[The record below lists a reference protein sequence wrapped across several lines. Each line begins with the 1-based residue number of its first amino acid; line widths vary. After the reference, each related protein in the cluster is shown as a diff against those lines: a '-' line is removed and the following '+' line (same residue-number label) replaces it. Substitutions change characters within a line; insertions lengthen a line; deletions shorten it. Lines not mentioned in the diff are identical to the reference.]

1 MDKLLLILTF
11 TLIAIGIVTVFDASY
26 APALQAGQSPFGML
40 IKQARWALLGLGC
53 LLLATM
59 VPYWYWRRWTIPAI
73 SLAVILLTATLIPHI
88 GHGSHG
94 ARRWIG
100 PSALHLQP
108 SEFAKLALILYLA
121 HWCTVARGK
130 IRKLKEGLS
139 RPLVIMGLL
148 ALLIAKEPDLGTTIV
163 LCGTGLMLLYM
174 AGARRRHLGSVV
186 VIAAVVA
193 VMHSLSKQY
202 SLNRW
207 IAYMNPAAHQL
218 DEGYQVWHG
227 LLALGSAGIPGLG
240 LGDGI
245 EKLNVP
251 MAHTDFIFAVIG
263 EEWGLIGTL
272 TLLGLFLLV
281 AARGY
286 TIAHNTRDPF
296 GAMLA
301 AGLTSLISLQAIINI
316 AVVTS
321 SIPDTGVPLPFIS
334 YGGSALLLM
343 MTSMGLL
350 LNISRHP
357 NGRPKTPEEDA
368 TPTPAEED
376 FYRRWDRH
384 PYVPKYDRTWPSDSP
399 SRASG
404 RDAGSSHAESGR
416 RDAGSSR
423 EENGRRDSPSRA
435 WTGHSE
441 PRPLTRTDRR
451 TPVGTGRGPE
461 RPERRW

>member
-1 MDKLLLILTF
+1 M
-11 TLIAIGIVTVFDASY
+11 
-26 APALQAGQSPFGML
+26 LQ
-40 IKQARWALLGLGC
+40 
-53 LLLATM
+53 
-59 VPYWYWRRWTIPAI
+59 
-73 SLAVILLTATLIPHI
+73 
-88 GHGSHG
+88 
-94 ARRWIG
+94 
-100 PSALHLQP
+100 LQP

-121 HWCTVARGK
+121 HWCTVTRGK

-139 RPLVIMGLL
+139 RPLVIMSVM

-163 LCGTGLMLLYM
+163 LCGTGLTMLYL
-174 AGARRRHLGSVV
+174 AGARRRHLGGIIA
-186 VIAAVVA
+186 IAALAGIV
-193 VMHSLSKQY
+193 HSLSKQY

-207 IAYMNPAAHQL
+207 IAYMNPEAHQL

-272 TLLGLFLLV
+272 TLLGLYLLV

-286 TIAHNTRDPF
+286 TIAHNTKDPY

-301 AGLTSLISLQAIINI
+301 AGLTSLISVQAIINI

-343 MTSMGLL
+343 MTAMGLL

-357 NGRPKTPEEDA
+357 NGRPKTPEEDSA
-368 TPTPAEED
+368 PTPAEED

-384 PYVPKYDRTWPSDSP
+384 PYVPKYDRTWPSEGA
-399 SRASG
+399 SRREG
-404 RDAGSSHAESGR
+404 R
-416 RDAGSSR
+416 
-423 EENGRRDSPSRA
+423 
-435 WTGHSE
+435 SE
-441 PRPLTRTDRR
+441 PRPLTRSERR
-451 TPVGTGRGPE
+451 TPVGTGHGPE